1 MTDRAK
7 RRAADLSDAL
17 CKSVGRRRA
26 APIDAGTSLASK
38 ATQDISAAH
47 SSVFCWSPSCAVR
60 PPHLSDLDGRR
71 SPTIRA
77 SCDPSLSNDLPRLP
91 RLNSATAW
99 SRSTL
104 VAVQGR
110 IGPCGIS
117 DGGVLRSRSFFCSTW
132 SFSAISSGAN
142 SQMCAQGGWGLCAAV
157 HRPSATAAQRPLHEK
172 EPARDQHDP
181 PCQRRS
187 ERHIRHPGTPNT
199 WRTGTIL
206 RSPGAE

>member
-1 MTDRAK
+1 VPPTSRTRSARASADGVRLRSTPGRAWHPRQ
-7 RRAADLSDAL
+7 RRIFPLRIHLSSA
-17 CKSVGRRRA
+17 GRPH
-26 APIDAGTSLASK
+26 AP
-38 ATQDISAAH
+38 SA
-47 SSVFCWSPSCAVR
+47 

-77 SCDPSLSNDLPRLP
+77 SCDPSLSNDLPHLP

-187 ERHIRHPGTPNT
+187 ERYIRHPGTPNT